1 MQPIE
6 GITPDML
13 WTALIVL
20 VGVGGLI
27 VLGDKVADVWRKHQA
42 RKQIAAGPESQLAE
56 AISKKVIEKMEPRF
70 VDIDRKFANDK
81 QLLEMHTRQIA
92 EQGKR
97 VDGLETG
104 QKALCRGM
112 LAQLNH
118 SLHNGNS
125 DEIEKS
131 KRGIEDYL
139 IDKIDESKR
148 G

>member
-1 MQPIE
+1 MIQMQPIE

-27 VLGDKVADVWRKHQA
+27 VLGDKVMDVWRKHQA

-70 VDIDRKFANDK
+70 ADIDRKFANDK
-81 QLLEMHTRQIA
+81 QLLETHTRQIG
-92 EQGKR
+92 ELNKR

-104 QKALCRGM
+104 QKAQCRGI
-112 LAQLNH
+112 LALLNH
-118 SLHNGNS
+118 ELHNGNS
-125 DEIEKS
+125 DEMEAAKKGMDNYLIEK
-131 KRGIEDYL
+131 
-139 IDKIDESKR
+139 
-148 G
+148 

>member
-20 VGVGGLI
+20 VGVGSLI

-42 RKQIAAGPESQLAE
+42 RKQISSGPESKLADE
-56 AISKKVIEKMEPRF
+56 ISKKVLDKLEPRF
-70 VDIDRKFANDK
+70 ADIDRKFANDK

-97 VDGLETG
+97 IDGLETG
-104 QKALCRGM
+104 QKAQCRGV
-112 LAQLNH
+112 LALLNH
-118 SLHNGNS
+118 ELHNGNS
-125 DEIEKS
+125 DEMEAAKKGMDNYLIEK
-131 KRGIEDYL
+131 
-139 IDKIDESKR
+139 
-148 G
+148 

>member
-20 VGVGGLI
+20 VGIGGLI

-70 VDIDRKFANDK
+70 ADIDRKFANDK
-81 QLLEMHTRQIA
+81 QLLETHTRQIG
-92 EQGKR
+92 ELNKR

-104 QKALCRGM
+104 QKAQCRGI
-112 LAQLNH
+112 LALLNH
-118 SLHNGNS
+118 ELHNGNS
-125 DEIEKS
+125 DEMEAAKKGMDNYLIEK
-131 KRGIEDYL
+131 
-139 IDKIDESKR
+139 
-148 G
+148 